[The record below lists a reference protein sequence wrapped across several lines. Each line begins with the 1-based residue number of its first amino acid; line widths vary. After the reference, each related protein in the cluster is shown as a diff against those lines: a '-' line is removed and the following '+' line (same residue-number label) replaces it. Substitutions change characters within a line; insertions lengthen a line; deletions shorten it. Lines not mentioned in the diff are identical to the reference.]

1 MSASGKKNGSTRWT
15 FGSLLPDRLTRGKVE
30 PAPVTSSVSDNRR
43 QSHARASVGAVSVA
57 GSEGGGGGAGNTGR
71 QDRVAWQTVSQNLT
85 LQLDQRRMSELVV
98 REVKPFNAGAHTTIS
113 ELEPEADTSLLK
125 VDVHVVPLEKLVQ
138 RFDSNLTKGLTTEA
152 ATQNRTSYGANKLTP
167 PSQPSLIWM
176 FVKQLLVGFNGILW
190 VATLFAFLSYVRS
203 RPLLS
208 LERLRTPCPL

>member
-1 MSASGKKNGSTRWT
+1 MSAGGKKNGWT
-15 FGSLLPDRLTRGKVE
+15 FRNLLPDRLTRGKVE
-30 PAPVTSSVSDNRR
+30 PAPVALSDTDTRR
-43 QSHARASVGAVSVA
+43 QDHARASVGAVSVA
-57 GSEGGGGGAGNTGR
+57 GSEGGGAGHTGR
-71 QDRVAWQTVSQNLT
+71 RDRVAWQTVSQNLT

-98 REVKPFNAGAHTTIS
+98 REVKPFNTGAHTTVS
-113 ELEPEADTSLLK
+113 ALDLEADTSLLK

-138 RFDSNLTKGLTTEA
+138 RFDSNLTKGLTTE
-152 ATQNRTSYGANKLTP
+152 TVIKNRSSYGENKLTP

-208 LERLRTPCPL
+208 